1 MFETMKK
8 TYLIPETKVRHSA
21 LNLTICQP
29 SLSGNPAQPG
39 QPVESKERYEDEDE
53 KGFGHYQW

>member
-1 MFETMKK
+1 MKK

-29 SLSGNPAQPG
+29 SLNDNPAQPG